1 MSQEAITFKGL
12 QDIVSGKLDFMDMTD
27 FMVMDY
33 LAKKERMV
41 FIKIKSLQDELKIF
55 NEAVDISTNLGV
67 FQNINGEP
75 LKKIELQITKEYV
88 R

>member
-1 MSQEAITFKGL
+1 MNQEAITFKGL
-12 QDIVSGKLDFMDMTD
+12 QDIASGKLDFMDMTD
-27 FMVMDY
+27 YMIMDY

-41 FIKIKSLQDELKIF
+41 FLKIKTIENEIKIF